1 MLASLNLSK
10 LNYFELLLLLPH
22 TTIRLDIL
30 NWQRHKENWKSS
42 FKTLNL
48 KPLGVFFSIELLSDL
63 TRSHVFLRNTSI
75 TQMLSRQTIWI
86 AYKSVEGGKRISSLA
101 CTKAEPAIYTR
112 TAEEKRTNLLNP
124 ALCLW
129 RGSYIEQPARSAL
142 QIVSPCWIKNKT
154 QKNKEKMYQLWL
166 FKWFCTPYLC
176 RCAASTPTHT
186 LTGRGNTTGRC
197 MGFIFVAAPLAS
209 GGRTVYQYCLPP

>member
-1 MLASLNLSK
+1 MLASLN
-10 LNYFELLLLLPH
+10 YFEQLLLH
-22 TTIRLDIL
+22 TTIRLDTL

-63 TRSHVFLRNTSI
+63 TRSHVVLRNTSI
-75 TQMLSRQTIWI
+75 TQMLSRQTIWT
-86 AYKSVEGGKRISSLA
+86 AYKSVEGESAFLRW
-101 CTKAEPAIYTR
+101 PAQKQSQLSTQGR
-112 TAEEKRTNLLNP
+112 RRKKRTNLLNP

-129 RGSYIEQPARSAL
+129 RGLYIEQPARSAL

-154 QKNKEKMYQLWL
+154 KKQRKDVPTMTIYVVLYAVSVSLRGKH
-166 FKWFCTPYLC
+166 
-176 RCAASTPTHT
+176 STHT
-186 LTGRGNTTGRC
+186 LTGRGNSTGRC

-209 GGRTVYQYCLPP
+209 GGRTVYQYCLPS